1 VMIQCVGSREQDYMC
16 CSRNCCSQAVKNA
29 LNLKDIDPEINVYV
43 LYRDMRTYGFMEEYY
58 RKARDRGV
66 IFIRYDTDDR
76 PVVEL
81 TEHNGS
87 KQLRVAVRDRILG
100 ARLLLDADLVALGV
114 GVRPPAANTEL
125 AQLLKVPLNDEGFF
139 LEAHMKLRPVD
150 FATEG
155 VFVCGLAHAPKTL
168 EESIAQA
175 KAAAGRAGT
184 ILAKDAVAGAGIVSA
199 HDPDLCSTCRICV
212 GMCPYEAISY
222 DYNKKLIEV
231 NEALCKGC
239 GTCVAACPAGVMTA
253 RHFTD
258 AQIFAQI
265 EAALT

>member
-1 VMIQCVGSREQDYMC
+1 
-16 CSRNCCSQAVKNA
+16 
-29 LNLKDIDPEINVYV
+29 VYV
-43 LYRDMRTYGFMEEYY
+43 LYRDMRTYGFMEQYY
-58 RKARDRGV
+58 RKAREQGV
-66 IFIRYDTDDR
+66 IFIRYDTDDK
-76 PVVEL
+76 PVVEAVQN
-81 TEHNGS
+81 NGA
-87 KQLRVAVRDRILG
+87 KQLRVAVKDRVLG
-100 ARLLLDADLVALGV
+100 AKLVIDTDLVALSV
-114 GVRPPAANTEL
+114 GVRASAGNREL
-125 AQLLKVPLNDEGFF
+125 AQLLKVPLNDERFF

-184 ILAKDAVAGAGIVSA
+184 ILAKDAVSGEGIVSA

-212 GMCPYEAISY
+212 GMCPYKAITY

-231 NEALCKGC
+231 NDALCKGC

-265 EAALT
+265 EAALA